1 VLRLRIQAAAA
12 LVLVAALLVGALT
25 AFSLARSDLDRLAS
39 VSEPRAVAA
48 ADLSQALADQDAQH
62 ADTLV
67 VGYASTPPAPGQQPT
82 LVADGVLAELTAQAD
97 RRRIS
102 ADLAVLA
109 ASYPAGSAGDRTVQG
124 LLNSLSL
131 YDTLSGT
138 SEFSA
143 TSQQDPVVGRP
154 PELAL
159 DYYDLAEGQL
169 QQTTLP
175 QAAQLLAQAQQ
186 QVAADGGTAR
196 RDDRLGALLLGL
208 LGLATLALLLRWQR
222 DLARRH
228 RRVLNPAL
236 LLATACVL
244 AVLLSAT
251 TSLLGAADQVATAV
265 DRGYAPYTVAALG
278 QVEAANAEASESR
291 WLVDDAYRVPLQ
303 QTYTGLMDD
312 LERQLAGQ
320 TGDPAVART
329 RTAYLAADARLR
341 QYADAG
347 QLDQA
352 SVQLTGV
359 TRGEV
364 AFASYDFSTQLG
376 RLAQQGLQV
385 VDVHL
390 AAAGGDLSGWVVLPS
405 ALLGAALVLVLVGVR
420 PRLAEFA

>member
-1 VLRLRIQAAAA
+1 M
-12 LVLVAALLVGALT
+12 
-25 AFSLARSDLDRLAS
+25 
-39 VSEPRAVAA
+39 
-48 ADLSQALADQDAQH
+48 
-62 ADTLV
+62 
-67 VGYASTPPAPGQQPT
+67 
-82 LVADGVLAELTAQAD
+82 
-97 RRRIS
+97 
-102 ADLAVLA
+102 
-109 ASYPAGSAGDRTVQG
+109 
-124 LLNSLSL
+124 
-131 YDTLSGT
+131 
-138 SEFSA
+138 
-143 TSQQDPVVGRP
+143 
-154 PELAL
+154 
-159 DYYDLAEGQL
+159 
-169 QQTTLP
+169 
-175 QAAQLLAQAQQ
+175 
-186 QVAADGGTAR
+186 
-196 RDDRLGALLLGL
+196 
-208 LGLATLALLLRWQR
+208 
-222 DLARRH
+222 
-228 RRVLNPAL
+228 LNPAL